1 MNVSL
6 VLLTFNEVVGL
17 NALFERIPFGCVF
30 EAFAVD
36 GGSTDGTLDFFRDR
50 NFTTFVQSQRGR
62 GDAFRL
68 AFEKA
73 KGDAIIFYGPDGN
86 EDPQDIPRFIEYLKK
101 GNDIVIASR
110 MLPGAH
116 NEEDEQ
122 FLRWRKWANLAFNF
136 MANQIWNRGLFVT
149 DSINGFRAVTR
160 AAWQRMA
167 PDAPAYT
174 IEYQMSIHAFKLGLK
189 IAEFPTHE
197 GHRIDERGGSPS
209 IKTGLAFLRIF
220 FLEVFSGTS
229 WEKNMEHIG

>member
-6 VLLTFNEVVGL
+6 VLLTLNEIVGL
-17 NALFERIPFGCVF
+17 KALFESIPFGDVS

-36 GGSTDGTLDFFRDR
+36 GGSTDGTLDFFRGK
-50 NFTTFVQSQRGR
+50 NFPTFVQTRRGR

-73 KGDAIIFYGPDGN
+73 KGDAVIFFSPDGN
-86 EDPQDIPRFIEYLKK
+86 ENPGDIPRFVDYLER
-101 GNDIVIASR
+101 GSDIVIASR
-110 MLPGAH
+110 MIPGAH

-122 FLRWRKWANLAFNF
+122 FLKWRKWANRAFNL
-136 MANQIWNRGLFVT
+136 MANWAWNRGVFVN

-167 PDAPAYT
+167 SDGAAYT
-174 IEYQMSIHAFKLGLK
+174 IEYQMSIRAFKLGLK

-197 GHRIDERGGSPS
+197 GHRIDQREGSPS
-209 IKTGLAFLRIF
+209 IATGLAFLRVF
-220 FLEVFSGTS
+220 FLEIFSGTS
-229 WEKNMEHIG
+229 WEKE